1 MHVHFPRSSFKSPDK
16 RKSPPFSLFLPV
28 RNIADSAPKY
38 LAGDP
43 FAKWA
48 AGTLHSTKTGD
59 TRSLARSLSHL
70 PGIPWET
77 AADAA
82 DEAGTQP
89 AMKKHI

>member
-1 MHVHFPRSSFKSPDK
+1 MCILLEVTVTEED
-16 RKSPPFSLFLPV
+16 
-28 RNIADSAPKY
+28 RNIADSAPKC

-59 TRSLARSLSHL
+59 TRSLACSHL
-70 PGIPWET
+70 PRIPWET